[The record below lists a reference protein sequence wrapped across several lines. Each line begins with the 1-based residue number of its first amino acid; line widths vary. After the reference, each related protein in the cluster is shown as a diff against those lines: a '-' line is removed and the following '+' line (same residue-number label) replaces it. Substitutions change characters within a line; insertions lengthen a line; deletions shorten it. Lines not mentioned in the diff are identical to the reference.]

1 MKSGR
6 ESRGEGSLDTGGAH
20 RLLPQ
25 LEVLLDRGREFSRRA
40 ADRVDA
46 DPVEPA
52 DEAGVLA
59 PERDLA
65 RQTLDDLLRC
75 AGGRPHPPPRLPAEA
90 ARTPLGDPRPPREP
104 RR

>member
-1 MKSGR
+1 MAKSGR
-6 ESRGEGSLDTGGAH
+6 ESRGAGSLDTGGAH

-25 LEVLLDRGREFSRRA
+25 LEVLPDRAREFSRRA

-59 PERDLA
+59 AERDLA
-65 RQTLDDLLRC
+65 RQTLDDLQRC
-75 AGGRPHPPPRLPAEA
+75 AGGCCHAVPGLRSEEHTSELQSH
-90 ARTPLGDPRPPREP
+90 
-104 RR
+104 